1 FEFTIGEEKQI
12 VTAGDT
18 LYKAPHVMHG
28 CICLKPGT
36 LLDTF
41 TPVRD
46 DFLK

>member
-1 FEFTIGEEKQI
+1 
-12 VTAGDT
+12 
-18 LYKAPHVMHG
+18 MHG

>member
-1 FEFTIGEEKQI
+1 
-12 VTAGDT
+12 
-18 LYKAPHVMHG
+18 HVMHG